1 MPAPVRLPAAK
12 CPLLRE
18 VRMAGSGFAFGPVGK
33 FKLAGKRLIFTT
45 VLFFFKKVVCAL
57 E

>member
-1 MPAPVRLPAAK
+1 
-12 CPLLRE
+12 
-18 VRMAGSGFAFGPVGK
+18 MAGSGSALGPVGK

-45 VLFFFKKVVCAL
+45 VLFFFKKVICAL